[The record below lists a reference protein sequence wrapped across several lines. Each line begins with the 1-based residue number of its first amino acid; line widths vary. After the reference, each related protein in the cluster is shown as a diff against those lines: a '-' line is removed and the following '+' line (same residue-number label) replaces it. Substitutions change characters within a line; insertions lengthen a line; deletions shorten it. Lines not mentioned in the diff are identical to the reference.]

1 MVMPWRKL
9 PSASRTKPSPDT
21 GDPKRITVVPP
32 GGAGAVR
39 GEMPTLIDDAEL
51 EAARLASMRRS
62 SVPPAPRTAAKAPPP
77 EGEIHVVW
85 DPESEPFDAEELFA
99 KYVALL
105 GAFTRMPVVLV
116 PFDQLPSLSM
126 DSRMGFLVALID
138 GSSSIQTILD
148 VSGMPP
154 REVLHALATLR
165 DLGIMGFR
173 AE

>member
-1 MVMPWRKL
+1 MK
-9 PSASRTKPSPDT
+9 ASPDAS
-21 GDPKRITVVPP
+21 DARRVTVVPP
-32 GGAGAVR
+32 GGAEAVR

-51 EAARLASMRRS
+51 ETARLASMRRS
-62 SVPPAPRTAAKAPPP
+62 SVPPAPRTAENAPPH

-85 DPESEPFDAEELFA
+85 DPESEPFEAEALFS
-99 KYVALL
+99 KYVAIL
-105 GAFTRMPVVLV
+105 GPFTRMPVVTV

-148 VSGMPP
+148 VAGMPP

-165 DLGIMGFR
+165 DLGIVGFR